1 MLSDVP
7 IQTDVVGGQV
17 EMMIQY
23 IRRPRLL
30 MQSVPTNCLELSL
43 ILAIV
48 FRVVYVH
55 RRNMPSPHL
64 DRLVEQVDM
73 MIQNIRRPRL
83 LSLPTICFHVSL

>member
-1 MLSDVP
+1 MLCEVP

-43 ILAIV
+43 ILAIL
-48 FRVVYVH
+48 F
-55 RRNMPSPHL
+55 
-64 DRLVEQVDM
+64 
-73 MIQNIRRPRL
+73 
-83 LSLPTICFHVSL
+83 T

>member
-1 MLSDVP
+1 MLCEVP

-43 ILAIV
+43 ILAIL
-48 FRVVYVH
+48 FAEFTAIIALAL
-55 RRNMPSPHL
+55 PSLLCAPMYM
-64 DRLVEQVDM
+64 DWYMYIGTTCQVLLWID
-73 MIQNIRRPRL
+73 L
-83 LSLPTICFHVSL
+83 LSKWT

>member
-1 MLSDVP
+1 MLCEVP

-43 ILAIV
+43 ILAILFAGLTAIIALGLPSLLGAPMCMEGYMYTGTTCQV
-48 FRVVYVH
+48 FIWI
-55 RRNMPSPHL
+55 
-64 DRLVEQVDM
+64 D
-73 MIQNIRRPRL
+73 L
-83 LSLPTICFHVSL
+83 LSKWT

>member
-1 MLSDVP
+1 MLCEVP

-17 EMMIQY
+17 EMMIQC

-48 FRVVYVH
+48 FRVSDVQAVK
-55 RRNMPSPHL
+55 
-64 DRLVEQVDM
+64 RL
-73 MIQNIRRPRL
+73 RFRPYYY
-83 LSLPTICFHVSL
+83 